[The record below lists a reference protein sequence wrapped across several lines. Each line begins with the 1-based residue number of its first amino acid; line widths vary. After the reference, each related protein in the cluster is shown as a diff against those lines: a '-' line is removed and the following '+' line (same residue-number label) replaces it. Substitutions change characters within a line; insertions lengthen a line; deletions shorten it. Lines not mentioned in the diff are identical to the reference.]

1 MKLKR
6 NNRIIDGLRIIE
18 LDEIG
23 PLYEKGIRVNDII
36 LKINGQNGSWNN
48 LVQSMKFATLGEK
61 LQLEFYTNGKD
72 ILMHEFEYEY

>member
-36 LKINGQNGSWNN
+36 LKINGQSGSWNN

-61 LQLEFYTNGKD
+61 LQLEFYTNGKG
-72 ILMHEFEYEY
+72 ILMHEFKYED